1 MFIRNL
7 DAFTQAFGVQAAPIV
22 FSLAQVNWPS
32 DEERN
37 KFIYDLTGVSIKT
50 KGTYLG

>member
-7 DAFTQAFGVQAAPIV
+7 DAFTQALGVESAPIV
-22 FSLAQVNWPS
+22 FALSQVAWPS
-32 DEERN
+32 DESRN
-37 KFIYDLTGVSIKT
+37 EFILNLTGVSIKT

>member
-1 MFIRNL
+1 MFINNL
-7 DAFTQAFGVQAAPIV
+7 DAFTQALGVQAAPTI
-22 FSLAQVNWPS
+22 FALSQVNWPS

-37 KFIYDLTGVSIKT
+37 KFIYNLTGVSIKT